1 MRDIKCY
8 QRTIRCQD
16 FFNTNHLMENSPKL
30 CKVHMSVP
38 DLQMG
43 QCVQGDSPNTLR
55 KVELMSRRVKIVLV
69 FQIWRLPALCHG
81 KPGRL
86 EGIWRAKMHWV
97 EIRRDGCETRCR
109 NGSWSTDPPPTPRPP
124 DGVFQGSFYFNL
136 FRRLSHIVLFPHNG
150 GQACLSFFF
159 CWILGVGVCVNFL
172 GLLL

>member
-30 CKVHMSVP
+30 CRVHMSVP

-86 EGIWRAKMHWV
+86 EGIWRAKMLWV

-109 NGSWSTDPPPTPRPP
+109 NGSWSTDPPPRRGFPRQLLLQLIQEAQPCCLVP
-124 DGVFQGSFYFNL
+124 TQWRAG
-136 FRRLSHIVLFPHNG
+136 
-150 GQACLSFFF
+150 LSFFF
-159 CWILGVGVCVNFL
+159 
-172 GLLL
+172 LLLNPRGGGLC